1 MSDKIDIV
9 ILWVD
14 GNDEKWLNKK
24 NLWQEKYGIIS
35 KSEERYRDWDNLQY
49 LFRGIE
55 KYASWVNHVYL
66 VTDDQKPEWLDEDY
80 SKVTVVDHTEIIDE
94 EFLPTFNTNAI
105 ELNIHNIEQ
114 LSENFLY
121 FNDDMFIIDKVLKED
136 FFENGIPKEVAYL
149 DINIP
154 FKDQPISNFIFND
167 LTLIND
173 SFDKHEVINAE
184 PCKWLNIDDDY
195 DKKAIN
201 NHLLLTWKYFTGFV
215 DPHLCI
221 PFQKKTFDTIWEKY
235 NKELLKTTKS
245 KFREDHNYN
254 VWLMRYWQLASNN
267 FVNRKHSLGKLFGI
281 RGQDTLE
288 KSSSYIKEQKGKMIC
303 VNDNEYLTDFD
314 GAKEIINNEFL
325 SLFPEKSKFEK

>member
-1 MSDKIDIV
+1 MSDVIDIV

-24 NLWQEKYGIIS
+24 KLWQKKYGIIGNTD
-35 KSEERYRDWDNLQY
+35 ERYRDWDNLQY

-66 VTDDQKPEWLDEDY
+66 VTDDQKPEWLDENY
-80 SKVTVVDHTEIIDE
+80 SKVTVIDHTEIIDE

-105 ELNIHNIEQ
+105 ELNIHKIEQ

-121 FNDDMFIIDKVLKED
+121 FNDDVFIIDEVLKED

-167 LTLIND
+167 LSLIND
-173 SFDKHEVINAE
+173 SFDKQTVINSE
-184 PCKWLNIDDDY
+184 PSKWLNRTK
-195 DKKAIN
+195 DKKSIN
-201 NHLLLTWKYFTGFV
+201 NFLLFQWKFFTGFV

-221 PFQKKTFDTIWEKY
+221 PFNKETFDTVWKKY
-235 NKELLKTTKS
+235 NKELSKTTES
-245 KFREDHNYN
+245 KFRENHNYN

-267 FVNRKHSLGKLFGI
+267 FINRESNLGKLFGV
-281 RGQDTLE
+281 RDQDTLE
-288 KSSSYIKEQKGKMIC
+288 RSSRYIKEQTGKIIC
-303 VNDNEYLTDFD
+303 VNDNEFLTDFD
-314 GAKEIINNEFL
+314 NAKEVINNEFSTL
-325 SLFPEKSKFEK
+325 LPNKSKFEK